1 MSFNGL
7 AQKAITGTVVDENGN
22 PLPGATVLVKGT
34 SSGVASDFDG
44 NYSITANEGDTLV
57 FSFIGFS
64 PNEVTVGASNIIDVS
79 IFQDA
84 SSLKEVV
91 VTAYGTQKRESIAG
105 AVSVIDSDQIENAT
119 FSNAVKSLEGLVS
132 GLRVIQSSGQPGSDP
147 IIRIR
152 GFGSINADNS
162 PLIVLDG
169 VPYSGS
175 INSINPQDI
184 ETTSVLKDAN
194 STSLYGNKASN
205 GVLMITTKKGAKN
218 RKPQISIDTR
228 MGVTQRGVDEYN
240 ITSTPGEFYETYH
253 SILANSEFY
262 RSNDTGTA
270 LTFSDARQFASN
282 NLIGEL
288 GYNLYDVAGPNLVD
302 PATGRL
308 NSAANLLVSDRWE
321 DALFRDNADFT
332 STNVN
337 ISGGADTIDYYF
349 SMGSEDNN
357 GYTVQS
363 NFKRKTARLKVNI
376 AEIADVISIGG
387 DVSYAKSNSQFV
399 PLDGSGSYNNAFQWT
414 RSIAPIYPVYQYDQ
428 NWNPISGISNNGFA
442 YDMGQ
447 TQTFADGTQ
456 RGPRQYGVGEH
467 PLAHIEQSIVTNETD
482 NFNTALRAKIDLPY
496 DIKFEYILNYLTEI
510 DKSTYFSKPGSS
522 VGAASLNGN
531 LDIGRNNFAALT
543 NQQLLTWK
551 KEDDRHSF
559 DVLLGHETY
568 QEKFTTLSV
577 SKSNI
582 IGTLSPILDNTAVYN
597 SASNYNTKYTTEGYF
612 SRFIYGLDNTYYVNL
627 TGRYD
632 ASSVFHPDERWGIF
646 WSAGASWIMSNEDFF
661 SSLDFIDYAKLAANY
676 GTSGNDRIF
685 YSGSSSRNLVA
696 YESQYVIDENNGA
709 LTQGLY
715 SLGGRDI
722 TWEKSASYGV
732 NLEMSLFNSLN
743 LGLGYY
749 SRTSEDLLFNKPLQP
764 STGQDSRPENFGSMK
779 NSGVELDVAWTA
791 IKKEKF
797 SVVINANLSTL
808 KNEITELPRDSI
820 QVGNYRRVVG
830 KSAYDYYMVES
841 AGVNSVNGNAQ
852 FYTTD
857 SNSGERVITEDYND
871 AVQNGR
877 TFIGKSAIPDITGGF
892 GTNIEFGDF
901 ALGLQFAYQ
910 IGGYG
915 LDNVYYGLLGLGSE
929 IRNVV
934 DYDQTWTVD
943 NPSAIL
949 PRVDPLAN
957 DQYRNS
963 DLRLTN
969 LDYLSLANVNFGY
982 TIQNQ
987 NLDKYNIESLR
998 IYGIV
1003 NNASLLYSARQGY
1016 DPRLNSLGA
1025 SSGEYGANRTLSV
1038 GVNIN
1043 LK

>member
-1 MSFNGL
+1 M
-7 AQKAITGTVVDENGN
+7 
-22 PLPGATVLVKGT
+22 
-34 SSGVASDFDG
+34 
-44 NYSITANEGDTLV
+44 
-57 FSFIGFS
+57 
-64 PNEVTVGASNIIDVS
+64 
-79 IFQDA
+79 
-84 SSLKEVV
+84 
-91 VTAYGTQKRESIAG
+91 
-105 AVSVIDSDQIENAT
+105 
-119 FSNAVKSLEGLVS
+119 
-132 GLRVIQSSGQPGSDP
+132 
-147 IIRIR
+147 
-152 GFGSINADNS
+152 
-162 PLIVLDG
+162 
-169 VPYSGS
+169 
-175 INSINPQDI
+175 
-184 ETTSVLKDAN
+184 
-194 STSLYGNKASN
+194 
-205 GVLMITTKKGAKN
+205 
-218 RKPQISIDTR
+218 
-228 MGVTQRGVDEYN
+228 
-240 ITSTPGEFYETYH
+240 
-253 SILANSEFY
+253 
-262 RSNDTGTA
+262 
-270 LTFSDARQFASN
+270 
-282 NLIGEL
+282 
-288 GYNLYDVAGPNLVD
+288 
-302 PATGRL
+302 
-308 NSAANLLVSDRWE
+308 
-321 DALFRDNADFT
+321 
-332 STNVN
+332 
-337 ISGGADTIDYYF
+337 
-349 SMGSEDNN
+349 
-357 GYTVQS
+357 
-363 NFKRKTARLKVNI
+363 
-376 AEIADVISIGG
+376 
-387 DVSYAKSNSQFV
+387 
-399 PLDGSGSYNNAFQWT
+399 
-414 RSIAPIYPVYQYDQ
+414 
-428 NWNPISGISNNGFA
+428 
-442 YDMGQ
+442 
-447 TQTFADGTQ
+447 
-456 RGPRQYGVGEH
+456 
-467 PLAHIEQSIVTNETD
+467 
-482 NFNTALRAKIDLPY
+482 
-496 DIKFEYILNYLTEI
+496 
-510 DKSTYFSKPGSS
+510 
-522 VGAASLNGN
+522 
-531 LDIGRNNFAALT
+531 
-543 NQQLLTWK
+543 
-551 KEDDRHSF
+551 
-559 DVLLGHETY
+559 
-568 QEKFTTLSV
+568 
-577 SKSNI
+577 
-582 IGTLSPILDNTAVYN
+582 
-597 SASNYNTKYTTEGYF
+597 
-612 SRFIYGLDNTYYVNL
+612 
-627 TGRYD
+627 
-632 ASSVFHPDERWGIF
+632 
-646 WSAGASWIMSNEDFF
+646 
-661 SSLDFIDYAKLAANY
+661 
-676 GTSGNDRIF
+676 
-685 YSGSSSRNLVA
+685 A

>member
-105 AVSVIDSDQIENAT
+105 AVSIIDSDQIENAT